1 MSAITLGSHSLASRL
16 ILGTGKYTDNDTM
29 LRALEASGTE
39 MVTVAVRR
47 LDLTNADGP
56 NLLEVLDGNYIILP
70 NTAGCYTAEDAIRT
84 AHIARELSGNKLI
97 KLEVLGDERTL
108 LPDPVA
114 TIEATAQLVGDG
126 FTVMVYTSDDPI
138 VAQRLQDAGATSV
151 MPAGSP
157 IGSGQGVL
165 NPNNIRIILESLS
178 VPVIVDAGVG
188 TASDVT
194 LAMELGVEGILM
206 NTGVA
211 LADDPVKMAAT
222 QITFSKLSRTVRGAA
237 LTGEVVQTVEWK
249 WDAGSG
255 KLTRRSALAF
265 EAEDV
270 FRSDKKSKKK
280 TNSNISC
287 QVDSARLEY
296 FDGQRWLDKWDLKLK
311 GRFPEK
317 ISLYLEFSEEES
329 VKSYSVTTFPFIMES
344 N

>member
-1 MSAITLGSHSLASRL
+1 MLARRKRCGFTLVELLLALGMVSVLLLLLTMSFRLVVGGRRIAEGKIVSLDITRIMLGKFRTDVRSLWRPVIRDSEDDE
-16 ILGTGKYTDNDTM
+16 ILLPITGKTPQSTRPGKYID
-29 LRALEASGTE
+29 A
-39 MVTVAVRR
+39 
-47 LDLTNADGP
+47 NAD
-56 NLLEVLDGNYIILP
+56 
-70 NTAGCYTAEDAIRT
+70 
-84 AHIARELSGNKLI
+84 
-97 KLEVLGDERTL
+97 
-108 LPDPVA
+108 
-114 TIEATAQLVGDG
+114 
-126 FTVMVYTSDDPI
+126 
-138 VAQRLQDAGATSV
+138 
-151 MPAGSP
+151 
-157 IGSGQGVL
+157 
-165 NPNNIRIILESLS
+165 
-178 VPVIVDAGVG
+178 
-188 TASDVT
+188 
-194 LAMELGVEGILM
+194 VEEW
-206 NTGVA
+206 T
-211 LADDPVKMAAT
+211 AT

>member
-211 LADDPVKMAAT
+211 LADDPVKMAAAM
-222 QITFSKLSRTVRGAA
+222 RHA
-237 LTGEVVQTVEWK
+237 VE
-249 WDAGSG
+249 AG
-255 KLTRRSALAF
+255 RLAY
-265 EAEDV
+265 EAG
-270 FRSDKKSKKK
+270 RIPK
-280 TNSNISC
+280 
-287 QVDSARLEY
+287 RLYAKASSPIE
-296 FDGQRWLDKWDLKLK
+296 GMV
-311 GRFPEK
+311 GG
-317 ISLYLEFSEEES
+317 
-329 VKSYSVTTFPFIMES
+329 
-344 N
+344 